1 MSDTWNAATYDSQFG
16 FVSSGGGPV
25 LERLAPR
32 SGERILDLGCGTGE
46 LAAQVAAAGAEVVG
60 LDADSAMVSRARER
74 FPELRFVHANA
85 ESEAWAAQ
93 VGTFDAVFSNAAL
106 HWMKPAPV
114 LTILRQVVRP
124 GGRFVGELGGD
135 GNTDAI
141 LSALRQARAAVGLP
155 ERAAPWFF
163 PSIAAYAG
171 LLDRAGFEPR
181 WLELVDR
188 PTSIHHLERGLLDW
202 LRMFGARLFDDLT
215 QQQAADLEQAAAEL
229 ARPALFRDG
238 HWIID
243 YRRLRFEAVARRS
256 GRQ

>member
-1 MSDTWNAATYDSQFG
+1 MSSTWDAATYDSGFG
-16 FVSSGGGPV
+16 FVSSGGGPI

-46 LAAQVAAAGAEVVG
+46 LAARMAAAGAEVVG
-60 LDADSAMVSRARER
+60 LDADAAMVSRARQR
-74 FPELRFVHANA
+74 FPELRFVQADA
-85 ESEAWAAQ
+85 ESDAW
-93 VGTFDAVFSNAAL
+93 VTEIGTFDAVFSNAAL

-114 LTILRQVVRP
+114 LTSLRQVVRP
-124 GGRFVGELGGD
+124 GARFVGELGGD
-135 GNTDAI
+135 GNTAAI
-141 LSALRQARAAVGLP
+141 LSALGQARAAVGLP

-163 PSIAAYAG
+163 PSIAVYAG

-188 PTSIHHLERGLLDW
+188 PTPIHHLARGLLDW

-215 QQQAADLEQAAAEL
+215 GQQRAELEQATVEH

-238 HWIID
+238 AWIID
-243 YRRLRFEAVARRS
+243 YRRLRFEAVAR
-256 GRQ
+256 